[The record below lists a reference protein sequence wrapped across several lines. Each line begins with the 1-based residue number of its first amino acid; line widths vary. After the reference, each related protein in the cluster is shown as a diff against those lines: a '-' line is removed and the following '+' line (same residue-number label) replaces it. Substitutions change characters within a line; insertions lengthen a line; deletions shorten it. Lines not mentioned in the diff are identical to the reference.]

1 MHSDHMLDRVLTIE
15 GVGLSSVKDWNTASD
30 HKVYKQ
36 IEVSILYRDI
46 GNEIRSTLHGLADR
60 ETLQNS
66 PHRADDYGIV
76 AVILFC
82 EVCVATIV
90 VDDV

>member
-1 MHSDHMLDRVLTIE
+1 M
-15 GVGLSSVKDWNTASD
+15 KDWNTASD

-36 IEVSILYRDI
+36 IEVGILYRDI

-66 PHRADDYGIV
+66 PHCADDYGIV

>member
-1 MHSDHMLDRVLTIE
+1 M
-15 GVGLSSVKDWNTASD
+15 KDWNTASD
-30 HKVYKQ
+30 YKVYKQ

-46 GNEIRSTLHGLADR
+46 GNEIRSTLHGLADH

-66 PHRADDYGIV
+66 PHCADDYGIV

>member
-1 MHSDHMLDRVLTIE
+1 MHSDHMLDRVLTIK

-46 GNEIRSTLHGLADR
+46 GNEISSTLHGLADR

-66 PHRADDYGIV
+66 PHCADD
-76 AVILFC
+76 LL
-82 EVCVATIV
+82 
-90 VDDV
+90 